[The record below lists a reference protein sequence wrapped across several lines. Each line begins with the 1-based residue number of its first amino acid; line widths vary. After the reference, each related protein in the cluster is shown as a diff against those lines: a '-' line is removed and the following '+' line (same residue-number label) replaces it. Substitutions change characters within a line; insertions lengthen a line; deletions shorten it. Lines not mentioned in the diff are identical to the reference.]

1 MVLKRIVAM
10 VLTAVFLCM
19 SFSVSVSAETA
30 HSLID
35 VGVSPVYEIAYTA
48 TSRLSIS
55 GQTAYCTSET
65 DGENVVSITVEQ
77 ILEKYSGWFWIWN
90 DVDGASWAETIN
102 QNTISV
108 TNTQSGLSSGT
119 YRLKSVFTLTN
130 ASGKSETITIY
141 SNEKTVA

>member
-10 VLTAVFLCM
+10 ALTAVFFCM
-19 SFSVSVSAETA
+19 SFSVSVSAETT

-35 VGVSPVYEIAYTA
+35 VGVSPAYEIAYTA

-65 DGENVVSITVEQ
+65 DGENVVSIAVEQ
-77 ILEKYSGWFWIWN
+77 TLEKYSGWLWIWN
-90 DVDGASWAETIN
+90 DIANWTKTIN
-102 QNTISV
+102 QSTISV
-108 TNTQSGLSSGT
+108 SHTQSGLSSGT
-119 YRLKSVFTLTN
+119 YRLKSVFTLTDSN
-130 ASGKSETITIY
+130 GESETITIY

>member
-10 VLTAVFLCM
+10 ALTAVFLCM
-19 SFSVSVSAETA
+19 SFSVSVSAETT

-35 VGVSPVYEIAYTA
+35 VGVSLMYEIAYTA

-77 ILEKYSGWFWIWN
+77 TLEKYSGWLWIWN
-90 DVDGASWAETIN
+90 DVANWTKTTN
-102 QNTISV
+102 QSTISV
-108 TNTQSGLSSGT
+108 SNTQSGLSSGT
-119 YRLKSVFTLTN
+119 YRLKSVFTLTDSN
-130 ASGKSETITIY
+130 GESETITIY